1 MTNPPSPR
9 SLRKEEVERLVEEL
23 HDLIAGLHIG
33 KIFDAAL
40 GNLRVVVG
48 SGQRRRDLLV
58 SLHPGTSRVVL
69 WDEPPGAPSRPGEL
83 ASKLR
88 ELISGTRID
97 KVDQPGGDRIM
108 RFTLSCGGSPR
119 IEREMIVELFGR
131 QGRLLIIESRSRRV
145 LLVVGRGGLGRG
157 EPYKFPEPVASP
169 DETVPAATLPFDPLQ
184 MIPESFRSG
193 EAPLHRFLF
202 ETLDRAEKE
211 NLLHGKIRQQEQQ
224 LRRSRKLL
232 RRRISQLK
240 KDLESGQKWQQWQ
253 RQGELLKANLSK
265 MSRGMKSIE
274 VQDWYQDDAPMIELT
289 LEEDRTPLQNIE
301 KYFRRS
307 RKGKRSLQ
315 ILTERLDESESA
327 VALMEEQLQKLS
339 SLMLLEDLD
348 EETVEAHCQSAAEV
362 LKRHGKKRQV
372 RKSPGDRRAATQQ
385 PKKFRVYRSREG
397 LEILAGRSARENDDL
412 SIRTARGND
421 LFFHMARR
429 PGAHVILKVERGKTA
444 SPESIEDAAFVA
456 AHLSGW
462 RGPGAAV
469 VHWTEAKYVRK
480 PKGFPPGKVLIERER
495 EFLVSTREGGLSTLT
510 VEDSD

>member
-1 MTNPPSPR
+1 M
-9 SLRKEEVERLVEEL
+9 KRLVEEL
-23 HDLIAGLHIG
+23 HDLIVGLHIG

-48 SGQRRRDLLV
+48 SGQRRRDLLF

-69 WDEPPGAPSRPGEL
+69 WDEPPGAPSSPGEL

-108 RFTLSCGGSPR
+108 RFSLSCGGSPR

-131 QGRLLIIESRSRRV
+131 QGRLLIIEGRSRRV
-145 LLVVGRGGLGRG
+145 LLVVGRGGLGKG
-157 EPYKFPEPVASP
+157 EQYKFPEPVATSE
-169 DETVPAATLPFDPLQ
+169 ETLPAATLPFDPLQ
-184 MIPESFRSG
+184 LIPQSFRSG

-202 ETLDRAEKE
+202 ETLDRAEKV
-211 NLLHGKIRQQEQQ
+211 NWLHGKIREHEQQ
-224 LRRSRKLL
+224 LRRSLKVL

-253 RQGELLKANLSK
+253 QQGELLKANLPRI
-265 MSRGMKSIE
+265 SRGMKSIE
-274 VQDWYQDDAPMIELT
+274 VQDWYQDDTPMVELA

-307 RKGKRSLQ
+307 RKGKRSIQ
-315 ILTERLDESESA
+315 VLTERLDESETA
-327 VALMEEQLQKLS
+327 TALLEEQLQLLS
-339 SLMLLEDLD
+339 SLKSLEDLD
-348 EETVEAHCQSAAEV
+348 EETVDTHCERASEV
-362 LKRHGKKRQV
+362 LKKYGKKRQG
-372 RKSPGDRRAATQQ
+372 RKSAGKRGSDTQQ
-385 PKKFRVYRSREG
+385 PKRFRVYRSREG

-429 PGAHVILKVERGKTA
+429 PGAHVILRVERGRTA
-444 SPESIEDAAFVA
+444 APESIEDAAYVA

-495 EFLVSTREGGLSTLT
+495 EFLVSTREGGLSNLT